1 MVIWYSRGDEWRIFV
16 HVAGIGRQVLKRV
29 MAVVG
34 NSQHAKHGMRSQ
46 DIEKWLGGS
55 ILHFAICDISSLIP
69 SSDLNS
75 VHSKRGELPIRV
87 LCFRHGP
94 KDFDLNN
101 ASQWQS
107 RQRGL
112 VPPSPRACI
121 DVRHPER
128 SSYRLGNDLG
138 RSSSDPR
145 CGIEV
150 VREDCIED
158 GKMQSVGI

>member
-75 VHSKRGELPIRV
+75 VLQTRPEGFRFEQRKPVAKQAAGLGAALAARLHRREASGALELS
-87 LCFRHGP
+87 
-94 KDFDLNN
+94 
-101 ASQWQS
+101 A
-107 RQRGL
+107 
-112 VPPSPRACI
+112 
-121 DVRHPER
+121 
-128 SSYRLGNDLG
+128 
-138 RSSSDPR
+138 
-145 CGIEV
+145 
-150 VREDCIED
+150 RE
-158 GKMQSVGI
+158 